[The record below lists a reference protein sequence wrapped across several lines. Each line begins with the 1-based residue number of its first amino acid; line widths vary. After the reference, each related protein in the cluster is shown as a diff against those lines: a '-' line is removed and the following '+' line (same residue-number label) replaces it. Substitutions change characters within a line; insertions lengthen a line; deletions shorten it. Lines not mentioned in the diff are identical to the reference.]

1 MWKFQDNK
9 TQGAASAIANITGQY
24 LHWQAATYTGI
35 PTPTTNSNALVQCAL
50 CQRRFARNTY
60 NYFPGF
66 CLQLLKGKC
75 LIHRRSEEN
84 TSVYSQVFTD
94 LYTQPHDEFG
104 TL

>member
-1 MWKFQDNK
+1 IWKFQDNK

-75 LIHRRSEEN
+75 LIHRRSEEMYMQILTWN
-84 TSVYSQVFTD
+84 I
-94 LYTQPHDEFG
+94 
-104 TL
+104 